1 MNKNKNS
8 MMIACVAIMLVAKS
22 VLAMDGTWSNVSD
35 GNWNT
40 SGNWTGGNIASGT
53 GASAYFTNGTGVT
66 VFQDVGSLTLGNLY
80 FANANTML
88 TNNAIALNNS
98 GSTSTIAVDGSSIT
112 AKVNVVLSPATGT
125 TLTKTGSGTLFL
137 NKPAATFSGLTI
149 NNGLLLLGLG
159 VGGDGLNVGTNTITI
174 NSGATLSYLDNN
186 LINNSAVFD
195 IKSGGILDFGGK
207 SDNIGAITGDG
218 VVTNMSQ
225 GQQLWMNGA
234 TRTFSGKI
242 FGGGTLQFYQPGV
255 FVVGASN
262 SLENVTFEMTSPGL
276 SLTFAPGI
284 GTFALGGLTITNG
297 FALQDTLGGAINLG
311 LGGLGGTLT
320 YSKPF
325 TGPGGLTKNGTGI
338 ITLTNLQTYAATTTV
353 NGGTLKLGDGIN
365 DGSVS
370 NTSSITIGPSGTLAF
385 NALAN
390 QTYSIPIYGA
400 GTITKAGAG
409 SLAIND
415 LQMRPGTITLN
426 ANSSTVAINGGNSS
440 GVTFTV
446 NSGSTL
452 QINGGNYLM
461 GNFTLNTGSNPL
473 SLTGGSSTGA
483 TLTVNSG
490 TSIAVS
496 GGTHNFASALGGSSS
511 RYTQT
516 GGTIS
521 FVNSSA
527 NGNTNV
533 IHAFVSGGTLSLG
546 TVQPSRG
553 LGLLASSNA
562 VVKITNLQRI
572 ASDGSSHS
580 LIITNNADVTA
591 TTLQFMSSGNS
602 ASTGIVVLAGGTLT
616 ASGLDNTGGN
626 SNSFIFVYFNGGLLR
641 SSASLTIGANAY
653 STFNV
658 MEGGARIDTGNW
670 SPNLQ
675 QPLVSGVGGTDGGLT
690 KYGSGFLQTS
700 TNNTYT
706 GTTTVNAGTLKA
718 TTISGTPFG
727 SGNVLLNGAT
737 MQTYPAGSGRTVGL
751 TAADGAAGNTF
762 TYNAGSIVGLSKGS
776 DTSVT
781 LTLGNSGAAA
791 NSVLVRTN
799 NSMLAIIPVN
809 GTVAANLGLNEKLLV
824 NGGVPTVNGMVSAS
838 IFGVGTGNDRKPC
851 DFLTYGANGFVLPTY
866 TAGLVGGS
874 TSIANVT
881 TNSTVNTTQVYA
893 LRVDNGAALAI
904 NSGQMLTVG
913 DGTNPAG
920 VILNNSSSTTTALTN
935 GTLNFGTSEGIV
947 IFNMRRSDAYGP
959 ILGSRLAGSGGLT
972 LAGGLMTSGG
982 GTDGDLQIT
991 STNNV
996 YTGPTRIMS
1005 GRVTLVNNRGF
1016 STGDV
1021 YVYGNEGW
1029 GGQFQFNFTG
1039 TMTNAFHLSGIGVAQ
1054 TAPAGAL
1061 RFDANSTLSGP
1072 IELMANTRVSAPLWS
1087 ISGTL
1092 LGSITG
1098 PAGLEINCPGQT
1110 ALWGKIILSGAN
1122 SYTGTTTIS
1131 GGTLEISPTGTFG
1144 TGPIINNGTLSFNRS
1159 MTVTNT
1165 YSGNG
1170 TVILSGAGAVT
1181 LANTIT
1187 NFGSTEVNAGIL
1199 DLNGQNLSVS
1209 ALAGTGAISNSAGT
1223 GVTLTVGS
1231 GNVNSLF
1238 RGVIANGA
1246 GTVSLNKTGTGTLTL
1261 NGANTYSGSTL
1272 VSSGTLKLQGVLT
1285 APLTNGL
1292 VTQLDA
1298 SDSSKLTL
1306 DGTNVSVWA
1315 DSSASGVNFTQG
1327 LAFLKPVYVTN
1338 SINGRSAINFQ
1349 GFTNRLVASKST
1361 LVQTVFAIN
1370 RVKGFWNCNG
1380 FFGQAGNDLGIR
1392 LGSSTSWDNT
1402 FWSGGHMFINGVE
1415 TTAYTMNVP
1424 HLMTAMAPTAQNW
1437 VTAIGD
1443 YWAAPGFYRS
1453 YQGDVGEVLVYTN
1466 ALSTADRQTV
1476 EAYLN
1481 YKWMGIGSF
1490 VTSNVL
1496 STGTALSI
1504 SNNATFDLN
1513 GISQTIGSLAGAGS
1527 VANGSAVWSTL
1538 TVGNDD
1544 SSTLFSGVISSS
1556 NTLTKTGSGTLT
1568 LGGANT
1574 YLGNTLINSGTLT
1587 LVGGANRLPTSG
1599 TVTVA
1604 SGATLNLNGQSQTL
1618 AVIAGSGSVVG
1629 GNLTVTGT
1637 VAPGGL
1643 NAVGTLTLASTP
1655 VLSGSTLLIDTRVN
1669 SISDKLT
1676 VSAALS
1682 LTGLT
1687 LQIADT
1693 TQLHGYSY
1701 EIVNS
1706 TGDLTGSFAATP
1718 NLPNTWI
1725 VRYDRTPGAS
1735 KVLLVHNLGTI
1746 ITIR

>member
-1 MNKNKNS
+1 MNKNTNYRI
-8 MMIACVAIMLVAKS
+8 IACVVIMLTAGS
-22 VLAMDGTWSNVSD
+22 VLATDGTWSNTSG

-40 SGNWTGGNIASGT
+40 GANWTDSTIASGI
-53 GASAYFTNGTGVT
+53 GASAYFTNGTAVT
-66 VFQDVGSLTLGNLY
+66 VFQDVGSLTLANLY
-80 FANANTML
+80 FANANTL
-88 TNNAIALNNS
+88 VTNNAIALNNS
-98 GSTSTIAVDGSSIT
+98 GGAATITVEGNSVT
-112 AKVNVVLSPATGT
+112 ANVSVVLSPTTGT
-125 TLTKTGSGTLFL
+125 PLTKTGSGTLFL
-137 NKPAATFSGLTI
+137 NKPAGAFARITI
-149 NNGLLLLGLG
+149 NNGLFLLGPG

-174 NSGATLSYLDNN
+174 NSGTTLSYLDNN
-186 LINNSAVFD
+186 LINNSAVLD
-195 IKSGGILDFGGK
+195 IKSGGLLDFGNK
-207 SDNIGAITGDG
+207 TDNIGALTGDG

-225 GQQLWMNGA
+225 TQQLWLNGM
-234 TRTFSGKI
+234 TRTFSGRI
-242 FGGGTLQFYQPGV
+242 FGGGTLQFVQPGV

-262 SLENVTFEMTSPGL
+262 SLENVTFEMTLPGL
-276 SLTFAPGI
+276 SLAFAPGI
-284 GTFALGGLTITNG
+284 GTFALGGLTCTNS
-297 FALQDTLGGAINLG
+297 FVLQDTLGGAITLG
-311 LGGLGGTLT
+311 LGGRNDSIT
-320 YSKPF
+320 YAKPF
-325 TGPGGLTKNGTGI
+325 TGPGGLTKNGTGTM
-338 ITLTNLQTYAATTTV
+338 TLTNAQTYVGMTTV
-353 NGGTLKLGDGIN
+353 NGGTLKLGDGVN

-370 NTSSITIGPSGTLAF
+370 NSSSIMIGPSGTLAF
-385 NALAN
+385 NTLAN
-390 QTYSIPIYGA
+390 QTYAIPIYGA
-400 GTITKAGAG
+400 GAITKTGAG
-409 SLAIND
+409 SLGLND
-415 LQMRPGTITLN
+415 FQMRPGAVTVNGGVLALN
-426 ANSSTVAINGGNSS
+426 SGNSS
-440 GVTFTV
+440 GVTFTAA
-446 NSGSTL
+446 SGGTL

-461 GNFTLNTGSNPL
+461 GGFTLNAGSNPL
-473 SLTGGSSTGA
+473 SITGGSSTGA
-483 TLTVNSG
+483 ILTANSG
-490 TSIAVS
+490 TSITVS
-496 GGTHNFASALGGSSS
+496 GGTHNFASALGGYSS

-516 GGTIS
+516 GGNIS

-533 IHAFVSGGTLSLG
+533 VHAFVSGGTLTLG
-546 TVQPSRG
+546 TAQPTRG
-553 LGLLASSNA
+553 LGLLASGNA
-562 VVKITNLQRI
+562 IVKITNLQRI
-572 ASDGSSHS
+572 ASDGTSHS

-591 TTLQFMSSGNS
+591 TSLQLMSVGTP
-602 ASTGIVVLAGGTLT
+602 ASTSIVALAGGTLT
-616 ASGLDNTGGN
+616 TGGLDNSVGN
-626 SNSFIFVYFNGGLLR
+626 SNSFTFVYFNGGLLR
-641 SSASLTIGANAY
+641 CSASLTISANAS

-658 MEGGARIDTGNW
+658 MEGGARIDSGVW

-675 QPLVSGVGGTDGGLT
+675 QKLVSGVGGTDGGLT

-700 TNNTYT
+700 TNHTYT
-706 GTTTVNAGTLKA
+706 GLTTVNAGTLKA

-727 SGNVLLNGAT
+727 GGNVLLNGAT
-737 MQTYPAGSGRTVGL
+737 LQAYPAGSGLTVGL
-751 TAADGAAGNTF
+751 TAADGAANNTF
-762 TYNAGSIVGLSKGS
+762 TYNAGSIVGLSKVS

-799 NSMLAIIPVN
+799 NSTLAIISAN
-809 GTVAANLGLNEKLLV
+809 GMAALGVTEKLLV
-824 NGGVPTVNGMVSAS
+824 NGGVPIINGMASAS
-838 IFGVGTGNDRKPC
+838 LFGVNNDDRKSC
-851 DFLTYGANGFVLPTY
+851 DFLTYGANGFALPTY
-866 TAGLVGGS
+866 TAGLGGGV

-881 TNSTVNTTQVYA
+881 TNTVATSTQVYA
-893 LRVDNGAALAI
+893 LRVSNGAALAI
-904 NSGQMLTVG
+904 NNGQTLTVG
-913 DGTNPAG
+913 DGINPAG
-920 VILNNSSSTTTALTN
+920 VIINNTNTTTTVLTN

-947 IFNMRRSDAYGP
+947 IFNLRRSDAYGP
-959 ILGSRLAGSGGLT
+959 ILGSCLAGSGGLT

-991 STNNV
+991 STNNI

-1005 GRVTLVNNRGF
+1005 GRVTIVNNRGF
-1016 STGDV
+1016 SGGDV

-1039 TMTNAFHLSGIGVAQ
+1039 TMTNAFHLSGIGTAQ
-1054 TAPAGAL
+1054 TAPAGAV

-1098 PAGLEINCPGQT
+1098 PGGLEINCPNQT

-1144 TGPIINNGTLSFNRS
+1144 TGPIVNNGTLSFNRS
-1159 MTVTNT
+1159 TSMTVTNA
-1165 YSGNG
+1165 YSGSG
-1170 TVILSGAGAVT
+1170 AVILSGAGVVT
-1181 LANTIT
+1181 LANTVT

-1209 ALAGTGAISNSAGT
+1209 ALAGTGSISNSAGT

-1231 GNVNSLF
+1231 GNVDSLF
-1238 RGVIANGA
+1238 RGVIANGT

-1272 VSSGTLKLQGVLT
+1272 VGSGTLKLQGELT

-1298 SDSSKLTL
+1298 SDKSKLTL

-1315 DSSASGVNFTQG
+1315 DSSASGVNYTQS
-1327 LAFLKPVYVTN
+1327 LALLKPVYVTN

-1349 GFTNRLVASKST
+1349 GVTNRLVASKST
-1361 LVQTVFAIN
+1361 MVQTVFAIN

-1380 FFGQAGNDLGIR
+1380 FFGQAGNDAGIR
-1392 LGSSTSWDNT
+1392 LASSTSWDSM

-1415 TTAYTMNVP
+1415 TTTYAMNVA

-1443 YWAAPGFYRS
+1443 YWAWSAQNRS

-1504 SNNATFDLN
+1504 SNNAVLDLN
-1513 GISQTIGSLAGAGS
+1513 GISQAIGSLAGAGS
-1527 VANGSAVWSTL
+1527 VANSSAAWSTL
-1538 TVGNDD
+1538 TVGNDN

-1556 NTLTKTGSGTLT
+1556 NTLTKTGNGTLT
-1568 LGGANT
+1568 LGGSNT
-1574 YLGNTLINSGTLT
+1574 YLGNTLISSGTLT
-1587 LVGGANRLPTSG
+1587 LTGGANRLPTSG

-1604 SGATLNLNGQSQTL
+1604 SGATLNLNGQAQTL

-1629 GNLTVTGT
+1629 GSLTVTST
-1637 VAPGGL
+1637 VSPGGS
-1643 NAVGTLTLASTP
+1643 NTVGTLTLASTP

-1676 VSAALS
+1676 VSSALS

-1735 KVLLVHNLGTI
+1735 KVLLIHNLGTI
-1746 ITIR
+1746 LTFR